1 MAEISILTTTLFILT
16 TFLTLWF
23 FYRAVKNKKVL
34 WGILVW
40 MAIVGLLGYSGF
52 YRVNNTIPPRFIFLL
67 GPGLLFVM
75 LIFASKKGKKFANQ
89 LELKWLTLLHT
100 IRIPVE
106 IVLFYVFLED
116 FIPVEMTFEGYNY
129 DIISGLS
136 APIIYYLFFVKKR
149 IGKRGLLIWNF
160 VCLGL
165 LLNILTIATLSAQT
179 PFQSMAFDQPNIG
192 VAYFPFVWLPTVI
205 VPIVF
210 YSHLA
215 GISQLLKPKQE

>member
-1 MAEISILTTTLFILT
+1 M
-16 TFLTLWF
+16 
-23 FYRAVKNKKVL
+23 
-34 WGILVW
+34 LVW
-40 MAIVGLLGYSGF
+40 IVIVGLLGYSGF